1 MEIGRSEKGWP
12 PQGLECHPH
21 MEQVLRARMHSPLS
35 VLQLQVPDTLI
46 QLLQSLQELLLLLYQ
61 NVLLPLWHILLEA
74 LARAQEHCHEACR

>member
-1 MEIGRSEKGWP
+1 
-12 PQGLECHPH
+12 
-21 MEQVLRARMHSPLS
+21 MHSPLS